1 MLAGAAPA
9 AGVVAA
15 LAGAGMVAAG
25 VAFMSPPVQDGQG
38 TVVVVA
44 NAAGG
49 ELVGYVRVTKGSC

>member
-1 MLAGAAPA
+1 
-9 AGVVAA
+9 
-15 LAGAGMVAAG
+15 MVAAG